1 MNYISGRTWAGDNS
15 RSTIY
20 QGFYCIIYDRND
32 SNFHYR
38 IQFDPYNQDYILCR
52 TGFKSFDDAESDM
65 KSKAEYLRDGGPSL
79 IDAEQKI
86 SSRHYL

>member
-1 MNYISGRTWAGDNS
+1 MDYISGRTWAGDNS

-38 IQFDPYNQDYILCR
+38 I
-52 TGFKSFDDAESDM
+52 
-65 KSKAEYLRDGGPSL
+65 SL
-79 IDAEQKI
+79 TLTIKII
-86 SSRHYL
+86 SSVVQASRVLMMQKAT